1 MSSSSFQRCFI
12 VALLSFFSRAASD
25 QIPVLGP
32 YKGLTNPSRYC
43 LWWKLFRIM
52 IMAARLKVVL
62 MMIMTIMFM
71 MTMMTMMTMM
81 MLMAIVM
88 RKKAL
93 NPKKEAAH

>member
-25 QIPVLGP
+25 QILDPVLGP
-32 YKGLTNPSRYC
+32 YNGLTNPSRYC

-71 MTMMTMMTMM
+71 MTMMTMM

>member
-25 QIPVLGP
+25 QILDNPVLGP

-43 LWWKLFRIM
+43 LCWKLFRIM

-71 MTMMTMMTMM
+71 MTMMTMM